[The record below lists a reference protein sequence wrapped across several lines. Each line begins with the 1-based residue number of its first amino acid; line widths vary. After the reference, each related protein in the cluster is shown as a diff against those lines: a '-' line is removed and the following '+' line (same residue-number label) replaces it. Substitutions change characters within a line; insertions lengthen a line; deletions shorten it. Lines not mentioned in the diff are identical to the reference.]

1 MFIKPMLAHVVKG
14 DVLEGSWVAE
24 EKYDGHRLVVEHAES
39 VSAWSRYGRP
49 RVLPPHVDAAIT
61 HLPKGVYDGE
71 LISITKPR
79 SYGVTDLGETAS
91 LRYVVFDVLELLGRD
106 STQVTQAERR
116 KLLETIFDDPRS
128 PAEQS
133 EGADVIDGVRLAW
146 SEPIDSR
153 NVAAL
158 ARKVW
163 SRDGEGLIL
172 KNAVSLYYP
181 GKRSR
186 DWLKIK
192 QLRSSVLTLIGF
204 IPGKLGRYAVVLLED
219 AEGHHTTVKTRNDR
233 ERARLAQD
241 PPSFIGRKLRIEY
254 QERTPDGSYRH
265 PRWDRFED
273 E

>member
-1 MFIKPMLAHVVKG
+1 MFIKPMLAHVTKS
-14 DVLEGSWVAE
+14 DVLEGSWTAE
-24 EKYDGHRLVVEHAES
+24 EKYDGHRLIVEHAKN
-39 VSAWSRYGRP
+39 VSAWSRYGRS
-49 RVLPPHVDAAIT
+49 RILPPHVHAAIAQ
-61 HLPKGVYDGE
+61 LPKGVYDGE

-79 SYGVTDLGETAS
+79 SYGVTDLGEIAS
-91 LRYVVFDVLELLGRD
+91 LRYVTFDVLELLGRD
-106 STQVTQAERR
+106 STQTTQAERR
-116 KLLETIFDDPRS
+116 ELLKTIFNNALP
-128 PAEQS
+128 
-133 EGADVIDGVRLAW
+133 VIVDGVWFAW
-146 SEPIDSR
+146 SESISSPKD
-153 NVAAL
+153 VATL
-158 ARKVW
+158 AHEVW
-163 SRDGEGLIL
+163 SRGGEGLIL
-172 KNAVSLYYP
+172 KNTVGLYHP

-186 DWLKIK
+186 EWLKIK

-219 AEGHHTTVKTRNDR
+219 AEGRHTTVKTRNDR